1 MYPHATLHAQIHAFL
16 FSPPNTHTH
25 TDTHTHTLTSTCAN
39 TRALRHTQA
48 RTIILTSPP
57 TNWARGIFVYK
68 FSKAWRQQQL
78 RSKWKNHPF
87 ALDLTRTTQ
96 ASTNFKFVESVRA
109 LVFFKIELKDCWAQ
123 MVQQRE
129 NAWELCRSM
138 GLIPIRWCQ
147 GTS

>member
-25 TDTHTHTLTSTCAN
+25 THTHTLTSTCAN

-96 ASTNFKFVESVRA
+96 ASTNFKFVESVRT
-109 LVFFKIELKDCWAQ
+109 LVFFKIEWKDYWVQ
-123 MVQQRE
+123 MVLLRE
-129 NAWELCRSM
+129 SAWEVHGFDSNPLMPRNK
-138 GLIPIRWCQ
+138 LVL
-147 GTS
+147 